1 MPTAWQ
7 HSGMRLNTLD
17 SASEPTAANDW
28 VGTSEQSLAT
38 VMVLAAG
45 RGERMRPLTDR
56 MPKPLLTV
64 HGKPLMQWH
73 MEGLAQAGNH
83 DQLVNTAWL
92 GDQIESRF
100 GLNPDLPQVG
110 HIRLRYSH
118 EGKDFGYAL
127 ETAGGIVRALPYLA
141 PVFWVVA
148 GDIFAPGF
156 NFSNEQLAAFERGR
170 NLAHIWLVPNPAHN
184 PGGDFG
190 LSDNGQ
196 ALNLPKPDKL
206 FTFSTFALY
215 KKEFFHAKWTD
226 MPEGNPQGKAA
237 ALAPL
242 LRSAMDRDLVGAS
255 LYTGAWTDVGTPER
269 LRELNQTQSAP

>member
-1 MPTAWQ
+1 
-7 HSGMRLNTLD
+7 MRLNTLD
-17 SASEPTAANDW
+17 SKLVPSPTKDGL
-28 VGTSEQSLAT
+28 GTSDQSLAT

-45 RGERMRPLTDR
+45 RGERMRPLTDQT
-56 MPKPLLTV
+56 PKPLLTV

-73 MEGLAQAGNH
+73 MEALAQAGHH

-92 GDQIESRF
+92 GDQIETRF
-100 GLNPDLPQVG
+100 GLNPDLPHVG
-110 HIRLRYSH
+110 HVRLHYSH

-127 ETAGGIVRALPYLA
+127 ETAGGLARALPFLA

-148 GDIFAPGF
+148 GDIYAPEF
-156 NFSNEQLAAFERGR
+156 DFSNDHMAAFQSSP

-190 LSDNGQ
+190 MSQGGQ
-196 ALNLPKPDKL
+196 ALNLPKPGQL

-215 KKEFFHAKWTD
+215 KKEFFNPSLTG
-226 MPEGNPQGKAA
+226 MPVGNPQGKAA
-237 ALAPL
+237 PLAPL
-242 LRSAMDRDLVGAS
+242 LRAAMDHGQVGAS

-269 LRELNQTQSAP
+269 LMELNQTRPAP